1 MAIVFEGREFG
12 IRPQAETA
20 PEQRLPFL
28 VKVGSLTVVARSAS
42 DVVSTVDR
50 LLSDDDTLE
59 PEISTFEGSVVD
71 IDQLRGLVGDGDEP

>member
-1 MAIVFEGREFG
+1 M
-12 IRPQAETA
+12 
-20 PEQRLPFL
+20 PFL

-59 PEISTFEGSVVD
+59 PEVSTFEGSVVD